1 MTLGDYIK
9 KYRSD
14 HKMSMD
20 AFASVSGISKAY
32 ISLLEKNRHPKT
44 GKPITPSLQVIKQA
58 ADAMHVDF
66 DYLFDTIDGDV
77 SLTIS
82 SGNASQAKGL
92 PVRIPVLGRVAA
104 GIPFDAEEYIID
116 WEVIPAT
123 LAEGGDYF
131 GLEIKGDSMEPKIS
145 DGDVVIVRKQ
155 SDADS
160 GDLVIALINGDDAT
174 CKRLMKYKDGIA
186 LISSNP
192 KYPPFQYSKEEVEQL
207 PVEIIGKVIELRAKF
222 R

>member
-1 MTLGDYIK
+1 MTIGDRIRVRREQLNMSQDELARKICYKSRSSINKIELNLYNLKQSKIK
-9 KYRSD
+9 LIA
-14 HKMSMD
+14 D
-20 AFASVSGISKAY
+20 A
-32 ISLLEKNRHPKT
+32 LLT
-44 GKPITPSLQVIKQA
+44 TPSYIMGWSEQSKQP
-58 ADAMHVDF
+58 
-66 DYLFDTIDGDV
+66 
-77 SLTIS
+77 
-82 SGNASQAKGL
+82 

-131 GLEIKGDSMEPKIS
+131 GLAIKGDSMEPKIS

-192 KYPPFQYSKEEVEQL
+192 KYPPFQYSKEEVEGL

-222 R
+222 